1 MSLLGWLRNPG
12 AALQLAVSAWF
23 CGLRVIGVGGC
34 VERRVFSG
42 WGVGVKTEDSRTTA
56 LCDVEIRTATNLIL
70 RTLLTGSGAGL
81 AELLEGTLFLLEAS
95 TELIGCER
103 KGMSRGELWQAL
115 VTEGRGHRHHI
126 EAPKIL

>member
-1 MSLLGWLRNPG
+1 M
-12 AALQLAVSAWF
+12 
-23 CGLRVIGVGGC
+23 
-34 VERRVFSG
+34 
-42 WGVGVKTEDSRTTA
+42 KTEDSRTTA